1 MVDDD
6 DNDYPRIKREEGE
19 KHMANTNGKLEGL
32 QKDALFCNVFVRLSL
47 RLIYEEKKDR
57 SYVVVVHTYP
67 KIKFL
72 PSSLRFRRNLL
83 D

>member
-19 KHMANTNGKLEGL
+19 KHMANGKLVGL

-72 PSSLRFRRNLL
+72 PSSLMFRRNLL

>member
-19 KHMANTNGKLEGL
+19 KHMANTNGKLVGL

-47 RLIYEEKKDR
+47 RLIYEEKKG
-57 SYVVVVHTYP
+57 SFICSSCTYVS
-67 KIKFL
+67 K
-72 PSSLRFRRNLL
+72 

>member
-19 KHMANTNGKLEGL
+19 KHMANGKLVGL

-47 RLIYEEKKDR
+47 RLIYEEKKG
-57 SYVVVVHTYP
+57 SFICSSCTYVS
-67 KIKFL
+67 K
-72 PSSLRFRRNLL
+72 